1 MNYVVVVLVHIG
13 LASGL
18 SISKRPQNRKRI
30 ATTSTPDFV
39 RIRTTRGNRLQILDL
54 ETAVTTLERK
64 HDGAKVELHAQIHF
78 GTHDYFD
85 YYNSQEFSSRFDRIL
100 YELLVD
106 EELIT
111 TKDTQMGQYRY
122 LTDDVSIMASPSD
135 RKMARQ
141 YGLSCQ
147 VDVVEY
153 TKPKRVH
160 ADFTRQEF
168 IALANKSTSSKNDRK
183 QEQEQLQQ
191 PLWALASTSPSWPGA
206 EAVSAIFRPSTPSA
220 SVGQRLFS
228 NLFLPGSA
236 LATVLRLFFWIL
248 VPAPELS
255 VMLLDWSSILPRPTG
270 GIVSPV
276 AMPVL
281 ESLLTGNIRQ
291 AQQLVFGQVLVAG
304 QKSSQSANN
313 RHNNDLLIGQRNDH
327 ALEVLRASLNEDESC
342 RMTAL
347 LYGAMHCPDLYQKL
361 IRQGFTP
368 TQTTWRTAWSVRI
381 PKFGTSSRQSSTSR
395 SRSSST
401 MGSSGD
407 NFASSPN
414 ALAVGLVVVPF
425 YLAVGG
431 FDWISTLHD
440 IEVLMRSGSFF
451 DAALEELLYLV
462 RHVALYLSLV
472 KFVVQWDSSGVGE
485 DNQGGGSAN
494 SLF

>member
-1 MNYVVVVLVHIG
+1 MKCVVVVLVQLG

-18 SISKRPQNRKRI
+18 SISKRPANRKSI
-30 ATTSTPDFV
+30 ATTTAPDFV
-39 RIRTTRGNRLQILDL
+39 RIRTSRGNRLQILDL

-64 HDGAKVELHAQIHF
+64 YDGTKVELHAQIHF
-78 GTHDYFD
+78 GTQEYYD
-85 YYNSQEFSSRFDRIL
+85 YYNCQEFSSRFDRIL

-111 TKDTQMGQYRY
+111 TNDTLMGQDRY
-122 LTDDVSIMASPSD
+122 LRDDASIMASPSD

-147 VDVVEY
+147 VDVVDY
-153 TKPKRVH
+153 TKPKFVH

-168 IALANKSTSSKNDRK
+168 RALAGKSTSSQNR
-183 QEQEQLQQ
+183 QQQLQQ

-281 ESLLTGNIRQ
+281 ESLLTGNIQQ

-304 QKSSQSANN
+304 QKSSQSIKN
-313 RHNNDLLIGQRNDH
+313 NNDLLIGKRNDH
-327 ALEVLRASLNEDESC
+327 ALEVLRASLDKDESC
-342 RMTAL
+342 RTTAL

-368 TQTTWRTAWSVRI
+368 TKTTWRTAWSVRI
-381 PKFGTSSRQSSTSR
+381 PKFGTSGRQASTS
-395 SRSSST
+395 SSIV
-401 MGSSGD
+401 GGIGD

-431 FDWISTLHD
+431 FDWVSTLHD
-440 IEVLMRSGSFF
+440 IEVLMRSGSYF
-451 DAALEELLYLV
+451 DAAIEEVLYLV

-472 KFVVQWDSSGVGE
+472 KFVVQWDASGVGE
-485 DNQGGGSAN
+485 DNQGNENGN